1 MATTPQRR
9 RLTEPLESI
18 TAFFGVVTVL
28 SLLAGAVFIM
38 FGIGSVGGFGHGVD
52 ICATQPS
59 AGYDNAGPYSHPGVA
74 ARPGAYIQINGTL
87 QACASHPG
95 IGQRILYTLT
105 DLPGL
110 LVWACVLFLLW
121 RVLLAARRDGP
132 FTVQV
137 ATAIRRLGWVIIAGN
152 LAVGA
157 VQGFALDQLLNTMLT
172 VRDDYG
178 DAITGIAHALFPV
191 PVLVGAAL
199 LTFARIFRLG
209 AQMDD
214 DLQGTV

>member
-1 MATTPQRR
+1 MTG
-9 RLTEPLESI
+9 E
-18 TAFFGVVTVL
+18 
-28 SLLAGAVFIM
+28 
-38 FGIGSVGGFGHGVD
+38 
-52 ICATQPS
+52 
-59 AGYDNAGPYSHPGVA
+59 
-74 ARPGAYIQINGTL
+74 INGTL

-95 IGQRILYTLT
+95 TGQRILYTLT

-121 RVLLAARRDGP
+121 RVLVAARRDGP

-137 ATAIRRLGWVIIAGN
+137 ATAIRRLGWVIIVGN

-172 VRDDYG
+172 VRDEYG
-178 DAITGIAHALFPV
+178 DAITGTLHALFPV

>member
-28 SLLAGAVFIM
+28 G
-38 FGIGSVGGFGHGVD
+38 
-52 ICATQPS
+52 
-59 AGYDNAGPYSHPGVA
+59 
-74 ARPGAYIQINGTL
+74 
-87 QACASHPG
+87 
-95 IGQRILYTLT
+95 
-105 DLPGL
+105 
-110 LVWACVLFLLW
+110 
-121 RVLLAARRDGP
+121 GP

-137 ATAIRRLGWVIIAGN
+137 ATAIRRLGWVIIVGN

-172 VRDDYG
+172 VQDEYG
-178 DAITGIAHALFPV
+178 DAITGMLHALFPV

-209 AQMDD
+209 AEMDD